1 MMYPFSRSPSRRSK
15 PNANWSSEQ
24 AGTPLTVFLH
34 KRLEQAGG
42 GSVSKLEKTDA
53 YANNF
58 HRPQFDRL

>member
-1 MMYPFSRSPSRRSK
+1 MP
-15 PNANWSSEQ
+15 
-24 AGTPLTVFLH
+24 PLTGLTVALNPRLARILH
-34 KRLEQAGG
+34 KSLEQAGG